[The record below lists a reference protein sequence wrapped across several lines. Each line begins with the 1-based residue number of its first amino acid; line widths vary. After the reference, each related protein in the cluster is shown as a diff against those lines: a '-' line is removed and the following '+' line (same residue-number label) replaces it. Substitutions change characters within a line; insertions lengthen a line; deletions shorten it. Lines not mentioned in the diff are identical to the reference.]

1 MVAVLYYFGSTIFHA
16 CLIIIRVRLWNI
28 FHYHC
33 LVKTIKRVK
42 ALYNFENP
50 FLGPVS
56 LLLNCAA
63 IKRHWFGH
71 KCICKNVKPA
81 VQL

>member
-1 MVAVLYYFGSTIFHA
+1 MVAVLYYFGNTIFHA

-50 FLGPVS
+50 ALFGTSFLALKLCHYQAPLV
-56 LLLNCAA
+56 
-63 IKRHWFGH
+63 W
-71 KCICKNVKPA
+71 P
-81 VQL
+81 QMYM